1 MTQRRWGRT
10 VLLLLHVGQRIVN
23 ARQCIVDAGYVLRTW
38 DVHEQCVVLAVDVLC
53 MQLTCC
59 ARG

>member
-1 MTQRRWGRT
+1 M